1 MRFRIL
7 GPVEVQADE
16 SWSSISAPKLRTVLA
31 VLLLRSGEVVSTEQ
45 LIGEVWPGS
54 PPAKS
59 VNLISGYVHKL
70 RKLTGDPQGRV
81 LATHSPGYQMLV
93 AADDLDARRFTRLA
107 AEGRQALFAGDSP
120 RSAGLL
126 GEALGLWN
134 GSRALPDVPP
144 STLVSAES
152 SRLEEARIEALELR
166 ITADLGCGRQ
176 AQVVAEVRRLLAD
189 HPLREGLWALLMR
202 ALYGSGRQAEA
213 LEAFA
218 QARDVIA
225 DELGVDPSAEL
236 RQLHQQLL
244 QADAGSGSPSATKTA
259 AADSPFAALVPA
271 GTPPPAGA
279 PGLAEHVALARTP
292 AAHAVAARGVALPPV
307 AQLPADITDFTG
319 RTGQVASLCDLL
331 TAAHRPDSPG
341 AVVLA
346 AVIGAGGLGKT
357 TLAVHAAHLLREAFP
372 DGQLYANLVG
382 AGHQPV
388 PSAEI
393 LARFLRDLGAD
404 PARIPVAE
412 EERATQYRSWLA
424 GRRVLIVLDDARD
437 AAQVRP
443 LLPGSASCAVL
454 VTSRSRMPE
463 LAGSRFVDLDVLG
476 LPEARSLFA
485 AIVGEERAAAEP
497 AASDRVLAAC
507 AGLPLAIRIAGAR
520 LAARGRWTIATMA
533 DRLSDERRRLDELK
547 TGNLAVR
554 ACFEVSFSSL
564 PGADLPDGVDPAHA
578 FRLLGGW
585 QGLSIGLP
593 AAAALLGTTVEQAA
607 DALEVLVDTHL
618 LQEPAPDRYQLHD
631 LLRAYAVDRAVAEE
645 PAAVRDAAVRRIL
658 AWYLHTVDAVAQMV
672 SPYRYRIPLP
682 DGELAGPPLT
692 FQSLDQALDWCE
704 MERANL
710 LAATRQAALGGL
722 YEFAWQLP
730 TASLGFYNRRTYW
743 ADWVETHRIALASVR
758 EIGDRRGEA
767 MVLNNLGIGYAR
779 RRLDEAIGC
788 FEQAMDI
795 RREIGDLPGEAQ
807 TAANLADTYLRIDRV
822 EEAVDLLNRALD
834 IHRQQGHQYGEGVA
848 LNNLGEVFLASGRPE
863 DAVGPL
869 GQARD
874 IFARIGELRGE
885 GYALTNLGEAYLAL
899 AEHEAA
905 ADCLLRALD
914 LRRALGD
921 RLGEAQTL
929 RDLGEA
935 RLAGERPAEARQLLT
950 QSFAIFEDLGDEA
963 QLSAIRQRLAAL
975 PA

>member
-7 GPVEVQADE
+7 GPVEVQVDGG
-16 SWSSISAPKLRTVLA
+16 WSSISAPKGRTVLA
-31 VLLLRSGEVVSTEQ
+31 VLLLRSGEVVSIDQ
-45 LIGEVWPGS
+45 LIDEVWPGS

-70 RKLTGDPQGRV
+70 RRLIGDSQGLV
-81 LATHSPGYQMLV
+81 LATHSPGYKMLV
-93 AADDLDARRFTRLA
+93 AADDLDARQFTRLA

-120 RSAGLL
+120 RAAGLL

-144 STLVSAES
+144 SPLVSAES
-152 SRLEEARIEALELR
+152 SRLEEARVEALELR

-176 AQVVAEVRRLLAD
+176 AQVVAELRRLIAD

-202 ALYGSGRQAEA
+202 ALYGSGRQAQA

-225 DELGVDPSAEL
+225 DELGVEPSAEL

-244 QADAGSGSPSATKTA
+244 QADAGSGSFSATKTEA
-259 AADSPFAALVPA
+259 AGSPFAALVLA
-271 GTPPPAGA
+271 GTPPAGE
-279 PGLAEHVALARTP
+279 PGLAEPVPLARTP
-292 AAHAVAARGVALPPV
+292 AAHAVAALGVALPPV

-331 TAAHRPDSPG
+331 TTPHRPDSPG

-372 DGQLYANLVG
+372 DGQLYAHLVG

-388 PSAEI
+388 SPAEI

-404 PARIPVAE
+404 PARIPVDE
-412 EERATQYRSWLA
+412 EERAAQYRSWLA
-424 GRRVLIVLDDARD
+424 DRRVLIVLDDARD

-463 LAGSRFVDLDVLG
+463 LAGSRFVDLDVLE
-476 LPEARSLFA
+476 LSEARSLFT

-497 AASDRVLAAC
+497 AAGDRVLAAC

-520 LAARGRWTIATMA
+520 LAARGRWTVAAMA

-564 PGADLPDGVDPAHA
+564 PAADLPDGIDPAHA
-578 FRLLGGW
+578 FRLLGVW

-593 AAAALLGTTVEQAA
+593 AAAALLGTTVENAA
-607 DALEVLVDTHL
+607 DALEVLVDAQL
-618 LQEPAPDRYQLHD
+618 LQAPAPDRYQFHD
-631 LLRAYAVDRAVAEE
+631 LLRAYAADRAVAEE
-645 PAAVRDAAVRRIL
+645 PADLRDAAVRRIL

-692 FQSLDQALDWCE
+692 FSSLDQALDWCE

-710 LAATRQAALGGL
+710 LAATRQAALSGL

-730 TASLGFYNRRTYW
+730 TASLGFFNRRTYW
-743 ADWVETHRIALASVR
+743 ADWVETHQIALASAR
-758 EIGDRRGEA
+758 QIGDQRGEA

-779 RRLDEAIGC
+779 RLLDDAIGC

-795 RREIGDLPGEAQ
+795 RREIGDRPGEAQ

-822 EEAVDLLNRALD
+822 EEALDLLNRALA
-834 IHRQQGHQYGEGVA
+834 IHRQEGHQYGEGVA
-848 LNNLGEVFLASGRPE
+848 LNNLGEVFLAKGRAE
-863 DAVGPL
+863 EAVPTL

-874 IFARIGELRGE
+874 IFAKIGELRGE
-885 GYALTNLGEAYLAL
+885 GYALTNLGEAHLAL
-899 AEHEAA
+899 AEPGAA
-905 ADCLLRALD
+905 ADCLQRALEV
-914 LRRALGD
+914 RRALGD

-929 RDLGEA
+929 RDLGQA

-950 QSFAIFEDLGDEA
+950 QSFVIFEDLGDEA
-963 QLSAIRQRLAAL
+963 QLSAIRRQLASL
-975 PA
+975 PV